1 MNNQQKKPSKK
12 SIVAVAVLLVLVIGA
27 IIAYFALRPA
37 PPERVTESKA
47 DTQQTAAP
55 ADPGQEPGGE
65 APEAP
70 DDAPEAPDDAQ
81 PDDRVDPEPGKPNE
95 ISVTVEIIHGD
106 GTTREVVIDTEAL
119 TLREALE
126 QEKLIEG
133 SESEYGLF
141 VTGVDGETADGD
153 QQQWW
158 CFTKGGEMLMTGV
171 DSTYIGDGEHYE
183 ITLTTGW

>member
-55 ADPGQEPGGE
+55 ADPGQEPDGE
-65 APEAP
+65 
-70 DDAPEAPDDAQ
+70 APEAPDDAQ

-95 ISVTVEIIHGD
+95 ISVTVEIVHGD
-106 GTTREVVIDTEAL
+106 GTTREVVIATEAL
-119 TLREALE
+119 TLREALD
-126 QEKLIEG
+126 QAQLIEG
-133 SESEYGLF
+133 TEESWGLY
-141 VTGVDGETADGD
+141 VRTVDGEYADD
-153 QQQWW
+153 AQQQYWW
-158 CFTKGGEMLMTGV
+158 FSKSGVDLATGV
-171 DSTYIGDGEHYE
+171 DSTYIDDGEHYE
-183 ITLTTGW
+183 IVFKTGW